1 MATAVAELYGVFAQ
15 YPLRAP
21 VEGCP
26 HCVSPEYQALLEAQP
41 LREIDAEH
49 LDLYASKAMTTWGC
63 VDDFRHFL
71 PRILDLAALGQL
83 GVWLATVTGKL
94 RYAEWRTWPVE
105 EQQAIET
112 YLMALWRRTLGRYAA
127 RFERAPGPYSAED
140 VLVALAAADD
150 EMQPFLEEWDAL
162 ARQTEAAVAHLAEF
176 ITDISGVPY
185 LGRRGLSINGLI
197 GEPKRQVCRWLLSD
211 VPARHL
217 EDAFF
222 GAVDL
227 DDQERLSA
235 AVTCLE
241 AIRAVLSS
249 AR

>member
-1 MATAVAELYGVFAQ
+1 MAASVVDLYDVFAR

-26 HCVSPEYQALLEAQP
+26 HCVGREYQALLEAQP
-41 LREIDAEH
+41 LRGLDAEH
-49 LDLYASKAMTTWGC
+49 LNLYAFKAMTTWGS

-71 PRILDLAALGQL
+71 PRIFDLAALGQL
-83 GVWLATVTGKL
+83 GVWLATVIGKL
-94 RYAEWRTWPVE
+94 RYAEWRTWPAE
-105 EQQAIET
+105 EQQAVEA
-112 YLMALWRRTLGRYAA
+112 YLMALWRQTLGRYAGQFD
-127 RFERAPGPYSAED
+127 RGRGPFSAED
-140 VLVALAAADD
+140 ALVAIASADD
-150 EMQPFLEEWDAL
+150 ELQPFLDEWDAL
-162 ARQTEAAVAHLAEF
+162 AKQTEAAVAHLAEF
-176 ITDISGVPY
+176 VIDISGVPY

-197 GEPKRQVCRWLLSD
+197 GEPKRLVRIWLLSG

-222 GAVDL
+222 RAVEP

-235 AVTCLE
+235 AVACLE
-241 AIRAVLSS
+241 TICAVLSS